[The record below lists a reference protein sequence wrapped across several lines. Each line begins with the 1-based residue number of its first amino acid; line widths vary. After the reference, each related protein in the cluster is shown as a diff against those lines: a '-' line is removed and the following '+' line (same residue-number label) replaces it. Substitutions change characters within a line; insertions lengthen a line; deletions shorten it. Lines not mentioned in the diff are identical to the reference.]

1 MRRLYSFL
9 GLLLIIGGLL
19 LISVPL
25 YRWISGSY
33 YQALAL
39 QELKESTAVEKE
51 KTESTVNTQ
60 VVDTK
65 TVKEDLPKALGLLE
79 IPKIDLKVAVIHG
92 TSQEDLNKGAGFYAQ
107 SKHPEIGNVSIAAHR
122 GLWFRHLDRL
132 EANDE
137 IILTLGTNRYHYLVR
152 EQFITHSRDWSV
164 IDSTGK
170 AELTLTTCLY
180 TTNTKR
186 LIVKADLAKIEIL
199 TGTSAKFMP

>member
-1 MRRLYSFL
+1 MKRLYGFL
-9 GLLLIIGGLL
+9 GMLLIAGGLF
-19 LISVPL
+19 LIFIPL
-25 YRWISGSY
+25 YRWLSSSY
-33 YQALAL
+33 YQAQAL
-39 QELKESTAVEKE
+39 QTLEKSAVVEGE
-51 KTESTVNTQ
+51 KTESSANKQ
-60 VVDTK
+60 A
-65 TVKEDLPKALGLLE
+65 VKDDLPKALGLLE
-79 IPKIDLKVAVIHG
+79 IPKINLKVAVVHG